1 MLIIPK
7 YKLYCLSFCII
18 VWFFRISMDNQA
30 LKAKAPFFIDE
41 DKCRDIEKVVEDV
54 LKRGLS
60 DRTSVVRVYRRAS
73 SHSFLMK
80 EVISIKA
87 DWKYSCFGK

>member
-1 MLIIPK
+1 
-7 YKLYCLSFCII
+7 
-18 VWFFRISMDNQA
+18 MDNQA
-30 LKAKAPFFIDE
+30 LKAKAPFFVDE
-41 DKCRDIEKVVEDV
+41 DKCRDLEKVVEDI

-80 EVISIKA
+80 EVLSIKA
-87 DWKYSCFGK
+87 DW